1 MPPRTAEQARRSLGA
16 NITQAQARDEDR
28 SVQNVSEP
36 ILQQSA
42 GAIGP
47 VGMTSTEALNQGF
60 ITEREKEIADAQQ
73 SFQET
78 QQDYQDAIQQGVF
91 GTSAAKKFLTPGLE
105 ATKEFIRGITSQ
117 GRKDIL
123 KALGT
128 GKSFDNLTEQEKIN
142 LAYLIAANKKNENV
156 LGGTFGFNEKE
167 FEEYQKKYGIDLETL
182 RSRADDLIED
192 FEEETSVFEDL
203 IKQYEAG
210 QPQGLGQSFSALIGQ
225 YDRPEGTLS
234 RKELQEKLGK
244 EGIAYL
250 KANNPQLYYRFN
262 DPQTGGGILDLAN
275 QSLQGLSNSPE
286 DRRYAA
292 RIMEARAIANED
304 KSRAARD
311 LERMGGSVAGVGF
324 NPLDPVPVPRPELS
338 VTGPVTYEQLLQ
350 QYGRPNLIPPELL
363 ALVNQPVQPMATGIT
378 PFNINQFYASL
389 PQYTQQGIMSPNL
402 AQFYQNLQA
411 FPRVV

>member
-1 MPPRTAEQARRSLGA
+1 MPEQTFETLKSSAGKKAAEAAKAKASFGGGPSTQRS
-16 NITQAQARDEDR
+16 IPTKQ
-28 SVQNVSEP
+28 P
-36 ILQQSA
+36 A

-156 LGGTFGFNEKE
+156 LGGTFGFDEKE
-167 FEEYQKKYGIDLETL
+167 FDEYQKKYGIDLETL
-182 RSRADDLIED
+182 KSRADDYIED
-192 FEEETSVFEDL
+192 FEKETSGFESL

-210 QPQGLGQSFSALIGQ
+210 EPQGFKQSVSALVGL

-234 RKELQEKLGK
+234 RKELQDELGK

-250 KANNPQLYYRFN
+250 KANNPKLYYRFN
-262 DPQTGGGILDLAN
+262 DPQTSQGIEELAS

-292 RIMEARAIANED
+292 RIVEARALADRDRTTDATGQVVSGKPILPVTPLPGPRPGPVPDPIPGPILTPTPTPFPGTGIISAVTDPRFVGPSFPGVTTAQNYFNQGIAN
-304 KSRAARD
+304 
-311 LERMGGSVAGVGF
+311 
-324 NPLDPVPVPRPELS
+324 
-338 VTGPVTYEQLLQ
+338 
-350 QYGRPNLIPPELL
+350 PNFQRFFQI
-363 ALVNQPVQPMATGIT
+363 ANQFPTTATG
-378 PFNINQFYASL
+378 
-389 PQYTQQGIMSPNL
+389 
-402 AQFYQNLQA
+402 
-411 FPRVV
+411 